1 MSSSA
6 SVQGRERIMQ
16 ISARPV
22 GSGAFTDTVM
32 VSVSESGGAGVGWID
47 MNAHKEIFR

>member
-16 ISARPV
+16 VMAGGREPECRRSR
-22 GSGAFTDTVM
+22 TDAYRRHHVQC
-32 VSVSESGGAGVGWID
+32 VRLDDPAG
-47 MNAHKEIFR
+47 NRS